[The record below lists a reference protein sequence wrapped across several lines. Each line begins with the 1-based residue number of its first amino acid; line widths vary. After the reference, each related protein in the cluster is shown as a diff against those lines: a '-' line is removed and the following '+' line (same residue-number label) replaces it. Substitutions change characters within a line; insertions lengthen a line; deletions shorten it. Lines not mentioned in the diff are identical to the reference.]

1 VGIEIHT
8 DLPLVFVPLIRI
20 SIIFHN
26 DKDRW
31 NLPYNLLKVLG
42 GCCYRE
48 SQGIPSCIVVMASDL
63 VAVNCGSLGTNG
75 SQQVWQEW
83 DAPPISSQ
91 GCFVEDDYSD
101 LDDLQVLK
109 VEGKDKAGRR
119 ILRIVGKHFPAS
131 LVSGQRL
138 QKYVYH
144 KISNEIPEG
153 PYCLVYIHTSV
164 QRGENCP
171 GVSTL
176 WLIYE
181 ELPPSFK
188 ERLQV
193 VYFLHPGIQSRLFFA
208 TLGRFFLSAG
218 LYWKLKYV
226 NRLEFLWDCVRK
238 GQIEIPDFVYD
249 HDDQLEDRPLMDYGV
264 ETDPFQVY
272 DKPAMGSTDSRY
284 SLRWAS

>member
-1 VGIEIHT
+1 MGVVTEKPKES
-8 DLPLVFVPLIRI
+8 LP
-20 SIIFHN
+20 
-26 DKDRW
+26 
-31 NLPYNLLKVLG
+31 VL
-42 GCCYRE
+42 
-48 SQGIPSCIVVMASDL
+48 VVMASDL
-63 VAVNCGSLGTNG
+63 VAVNCESLGTTG
-75 SQQVWQEW
+75 SRQVWHAR
-83 DAPPISSQ
+83 DSPLISAQ
-91 GCFVEDDYSD
+91 GSCVEDDYSD

-109 VEGKDKAGRR
+109 VEGKDKAGCR
-119 ILRIVGKHFPAS
+119 ILTIVGKHFPAPV
-131 LVSGQRL
+131 VSGQRL
-138 QKYVYH
+138 QKYVYD

-164 QRGENCP
+164 QRSENCP

-181 ELPPSFK
+181 ELPSAFK

-193 VYFLHPGIQSRLFFA
+193 VYFIHPGLQSRLFFA

-226 NRLEFLWDCVRK
+226 NRLEFIWDYIRK

-272 DKPAMGSTDSRY
+272 DKPAIGSSDSRY

>member
-1 VGIEIHT
+1 
-8 DLPLVFVPLIRI
+8 
-20 SIIFHN
+20 
-26 DKDRW
+26 
-31 NLPYNLLKVLG
+31 
-42 GCCYRE
+42 
-48 SQGIPSCIVVMASDL
+48 MASNM
-63 VAVNCGSLGTNG
+63 VAVNCGSLRKSG
-75 SQQVWQEW
+75 SQQYWHEC
-83 DAPPISSQ
+83 DSPLISSQ
-91 GCFVEDDYSD
+91 VPLVEDDYSD
-101 LDDLQVLK
+101 LEDLQVLK

-119 ILRIVGKHFPAS
+119 ILTIVGKHFPAS

-153 PYCLVYIHTSV
+153 PYCVVYIHTAV
-164 QRGENCP
+164 QRSENCP
-171 GVSTL
+171 GITTL

-181 ELPPSFK
+181 ELPPAFK

-193 VYFLHPGIQSRLFFA
+193 VYFVHPGIQSRLFFA

-226 NRLEFLWDCVRK
+226 NRLEFLWDCIRK

-249 HDDQLEDRPLMDYGV
+249 HDDQLEDRPLMDYGI

-272 DKPAMGSTDSRY
+272 DMHVMGSADSRY
-284 SLRWAS
+284 PWRWIS